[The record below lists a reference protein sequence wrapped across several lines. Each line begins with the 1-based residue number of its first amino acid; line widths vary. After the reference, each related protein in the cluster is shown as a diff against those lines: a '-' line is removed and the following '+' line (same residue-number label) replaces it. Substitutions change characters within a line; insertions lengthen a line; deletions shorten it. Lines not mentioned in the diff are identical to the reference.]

1 MLGVVV
7 VALLV
12 VFVILFMGA
21 IRVVPVVHYG
31 VVTRFG
37 KRTGRVLNE
46 GLNFVVP
53 LIDFAELY
61 EYKLDTKIINF
72 GFFSKDNVEV
82 IIRALVQWRPDWRIT
97 TEDGKNKFIEN
108 GEEAVLQGIDEAIKS
123 VVGAV
128 IGELA
133 ALTFINKKKV
143 VEKYLNGILRLSIPP
158 HANPSMIKP
167 ELGTE
172 AIAIMAERLKFY
184 QKFSRE
190 IDYLLKEEG
199 VINKYSEL
207 EERYGIDIIAFTMSD
222 VDFNESMR
230 KALEL
235 KGQTKAKLE
244 ADELKKR
251 KKVEMAEKF
260 QELGLSPQSA
270 VNAAEVTMG
279 QAQKDIKS
287 FEFDDLAKLKL
298 FGGK

>member
-251 KKVEMAEKF
+251 KKVKMAETF
-260 QELGLSPQSA
+260 QGLGLSPQSA
-270 VNAAEVTMG
+270 INAAEVTMG

>member
-1 MLGVVV
+1 MFGVIAVV
-7 VALLV
+7 LLV
-12 VFVILFMGA
+12 ACVILFMGA
-21 IRVVPVVHYG
+21 ARLVPVVHYG

-53 LIDFAELY
+53 VVDSVELY

-72 GFFSKDNVEV
+72 GFFSKDNMEV

-108 GEEAVLQGIDEAIKS
+108 GEEAIMQGIDEAVKS
-123 VVGAV
+123 AVGAV

-143 VEKYLNGILRLSIPP
+143 VEKYLNSILRLNIPP
-158 HANPSMIKP
+158 HTKPAMIKP

-172 AIAIMAERLKFY
+172 EIPTMAERLKFY
-184 QKFSRE
+184 QKFLSE

-199 VINKYSEL
+199 VMNQHSEL
-207 EERYGIDIIAFTMSD
+207 EERYGIDIVAFTMSD
-222 VDFNESMR
+222 IDFNENTR

-235 KGQTKAKLE
+235 EGQTKARLKS
-244 ADELKKR
+244 DELKGR
-251 KKVEMAEKF
+251 KKAKMTQTFK
-260 QELGLSPQSA
+260 ELGLSPQSA
-270 VNAAEVTMG
+270 VNSAEVTMG
-279 QAQKDIKS
+279 QAQKEVKS
-287 FEFDDLAKLKL
+287 FEGLENLKP